1 MESGAAP
8 VAPAPE
14 PELLEGGPRPDRRS
28 RRTRPILLVVIA
40 LVVSGLLAWQFWPRP
55 VAPLTLTELQ
65 GVYAGMVRGD
75 GTNDASLLRRDDDPD
90 SWTAAPAE
98 CAPLFDTTTF
108 ERFPAESVDGVG
120 TFWLAARWSTSMF
133 TFRFPDAGV
142 ATRAYEQIDAALT
155 ACEGQQVDIARQ
167 QAPVRRQTLKIVR
180 TPVTTASGIRD
191 QLGYL
196 YTPDDTTRFAVQVVR
211 YENTVSWQFR
221 NDSATGEYDPLS
233 AQQVM
238 DSLVAQ
244 IQSVVDLRP

>member
-1 MESGAAP
+1 MMLG
-8 VAPAPE
+8 
-14 PELLEGGPRPDRRS
+14 
-28 RRTRPILLVVIA
+28 VIA
-40 LVVSGLLAWQFWPRP
+40 LVVAGLLAWQFWPRP

-108 ERFPAESVDGVG
+108 ERFPPESVDGVG
-120 TFWLAARWSTSMF
+120 TFWLAERLGTSLF
-133 TFRFPDAGV
+133 TFRFLDA
-142 ATRAYEQIDAALT
+142 AAASRAYRQVEGALT
-155 ACEGQQVDIARQ
+155 ACEGQSVEIARQ
-167 QAPVRRQTLKIVR
+167 QPPHRRQTLKIVR
-180 TPVTTASGIRD
+180 TPVTSESGIRE

-196 YTPDDTTRFAVQVVR
+196 YAPDDAARFAVHVVR

-221 NDSATGEYDPLS
+221 YDSAAGGYAPIS
-233 AQQVM
+233 AQRVM